1 MIGLIV
7 TGHGHFASGVRSG
20 MELVTG
26 AAENARFVDFQV
38 EDTPETLGEKFD
50 QALKELSGCDG
61 ILFLCD
67 LAGGTPYKT
76 AVERSLSGGSV
87 PMEVVGG
94 ISLPML
100 LEGAMTAAE
109 HTSPLGLAEELMEC
123 GRESLERFQLSAP
136 LEPEEDSDGI

>member
-7 TGHGHFASGVRSG
+7 TGHGHFASGIRSS

-50 QALKELSGCDG
+50 QALKELSGGDG

-67 LAGGTPYKT
+67 LAGGTPYQT
-76 AVERSLSGGSV
+76 AVERSLSGGNV

-109 HTSPLGLAEELMEC
+109 HTSPLELAEELMEC
-123 GRESLERFQLSAP
+123 GRESLERFRLSGP
-136 LEPEEDSDGI
+136 LETEEDPDGI

>member
-7 TGHGHFASGVRSG
+7 TGHGHFASGVRSS

-38 EDTPETLGEKFD
+38 EDIPETLGEKFD
-50 QALKELSGCDG
+50 QARKELSGCDG

-76 AVERSLSGGSV
+76 AVERSILGGNV

-109 HTSPLGLAEELMEC
+109 HTSPLELAEELMEC

>member
-7 TGHGHFASGVRSG
+7 TGHGHFASGVRSS

-38 EDTPETLGEKFD
+38 EDTPEILGEKFD

-76 AVERSLSGGSV
+76 AVERSILGGNV

-109 HTSPLGLAEELMEC
+109 HTSPLELAEELMEC